1 MSAIAIPAATPRH
14 EEARCDVPAPPAD
27 VFEHIDRPERL
38 SAHMAR
44 KSLRLGGGS
53 MSIETDSAGGHAV
66 GSHIR
71 LGGRVLGLAL
81 NVECIVTQREPPR
94 FKAWQT
100 VGKPRLLVIGPYRMS
115 VAIEPMKP
123 RASRVII
130 TIDYALTANRI
141 WRWFG
146 PAYARWCVRQMARDL
161 VQSFGDR
168 LHRLPWRVRT

>member
-1 MSAIAIPAATPRH
+1 MSSIAVPVATPRH
-14 EEARCDVPAPPAD
+14 EEARCEVTAAPAD
-27 VFEHIDRPERL
+27 VFEHIDKPERL

-44 KSLRLGGGS
+44 KSWQLGGGS

-71 LGGRVLGLAL
+71 LAGRVLGLAL
-81 NVECIVTQREPPR
+81 NVECIVTQCEPPR

-100 VGKPRLLVIGPYRMS
+100 VGTPRLLVIGPYQMS
-115 VAIEPMKP
+115 VAIDPRG

-130 TIDYALTANRI
+130 AIDYALPANRI

-146 PAYARWCVRQMARDL
+146 PTYARWCVRQMARDL
-161 VQSFGDR
+161 VHRFGR
-168 LHRLPWRVRT
+168 STA

>member
-14 EEARCDVPAPPAD
+14 EEARCDVPAAPAD

-44 KSLRLGGGS
+44 KSWRLGGAS

-100 VGKPRLLVIGPYRMS
+100 VGTPRLLVIGPYRMS
-115 VAIEPMKP
+115 VAIEPWS
-123 RASRVII
+123 RRGSRVII
-130 TIDYALTANRI
+130 TIDYALPQNRI

-146 PAYARWCVRQMARDL
+146 PTYARWCVRQMARDL
-161 VQSFGDR
+161 ARSFGGS
-168 LHRLPWRVRT
+168 TA